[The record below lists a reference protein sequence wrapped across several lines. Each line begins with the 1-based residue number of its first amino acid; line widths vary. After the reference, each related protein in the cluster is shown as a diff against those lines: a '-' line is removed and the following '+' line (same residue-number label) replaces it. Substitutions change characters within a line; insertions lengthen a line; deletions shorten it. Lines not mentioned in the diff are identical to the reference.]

1 MGAKLNTK
9 AGTYEASP
17 GAGTYNPPTKVIE
30 SPGKT
35 FSKKLYSSH
44 YKGMLGTGPAAY
56 NVDKKKTQNFSYSM
70 GGKLQDLAFKT
81 ANFAPGP
88 GTHEPSIH
96 NGSPNTKFG
105 SGQRSSLDGG
115 KETLGKPGPGQYQ
128 GSVDGIKNRSPKF
141 GFGSGKL
148 ADMVSRLSV
157 PGPGTYAAKAILGM
171 DGPSKTMASTLA
183 FEPTRKE

>member
-1 MGAKLNTK
+1 
-9 AGTYEASP
+9 
-17 GAGTYNPPTKVIE
+17 
-30 SPGKT
+30 
-35 FSKKLYSSH
+35 
-44 YKGMLGTGPAAY
+44 MLGTGPAAY
-56 NVDKKKTQNFSYSM
+56 NVDKKKTQNFAYSM

-88 GTHEPSIH
+88 GTHEPSRH

-141 GFGSGKL
+141 GFGSGKR

-183 FEPTRKE
+183 FEPARKEQAYKPGPGSYDGHAKLNVTKKEPAWGMGSGKRVDLAFEKKKLF